1 MDGHSK
7 LVQRTIKYATDA
19 DKAFSKLTHNEIPMV
34 LVPRKPVL
42 FHLALNVPSGPFVIW
57 QRFMKDKGSLEP
69 GVKWFWPAWNYISH
83 IVTRS
88 VISYNAPARNCPTA
102 DSVMV
107 SVDLSLTFQIGP
119 DIEAARKF
127 VYRLG
132 PNRFD
137 ELLSAETEEAIRG
150 LVYSVT
156 HDKVNDLRE
165 EFASN
170 MLATLNSKVEP
181 FGVQIL
187 NVKVTNVK
195 LPRELQQ
202 RLEHTTAFKTK
213 MEEQEKSHEN
223 QIHALK
229 DNAELELETIRKA
242 NTRKIQEIIAERNVF
257 ETQKREMEE
266 EARGEGRVREVEAK
280 TKAGVSLTHAKGTYL
295 VNKVKGQQ
303 HVEEILKTADI
314 GAQRITVEAD
324 KKAYVSIRESE
335 TGLQVAE
342 YQAGAM
348 VVSAEAEA
356 EAAEA
361 LAEKRRYDLE
371 WSRLEVQKKIAK
383 NGRKF
388 ISGEQGQAILDALI
402 PKAGIK
408 T

>member
-1 MDGHSK
+1 MDGHSR
-7 LVQRTIKYATDA
+7 LVQRTIKKATDA
-19 DKAFSKLTHNEIPMV
+19 DTAFSELIHNEIPMV
-34 LVPRKPVL
+34 LVPSKPL
-42 FHLALNVPSGPFVIW
+42 YFHFALNVPSGPFVIW

-69 GVKWFWPAWNYISH
+69 GVKWLWPSWNYISH

-170 MLATLNSKVEP
+170 MFATLNSKVEP

-195 LPRELQQ
+195 LPPELQQ

-213 MEEQEKSHEN
+213 MEEQEKKS
-223 QIHALK
+223 
-229 DNAELELETIRKA
+229 RKS
-242 NTRKIQEIIAERNVF
+242 NSCS
-257 ETQKREMEE
+257 KR
-266 EARGEGRVREVEAK
+266 
-280 TKAGVSLTHAKGTYL
+280 
-295 VNKVKGQQ
+295 
-303 HVEEILKTADI
+303 
-314 GAQRITVEAD
+314 
-324 KKAYVSIRESE
+324 
-335 TGLQVAE
+335 
-342 YQAGAM
+342 
-348 VVSAEAEA
+348 
-356 EAAEA
+356 
-361 LAEKRRYDLE
+361 
-371 WSRLEVQKKIAK
+371 
-383 NGRKF
+383 
-388 ISGEQGQAILDALI
+388 
-402 PKAGIK
+402 
-408 T
+408 

>member
-1 MDGHSK
+1 MDGHSR
-7 LVQRTIKYATDA
+7 LVQRTIKKATDA
-19 DKAFSKLTHNEIPMV
+19 DTAFSELIHNEIPMV
-34 LVPRKPVL
+34 LVPSKPLL
-42 FHLALNVPSGPFVIW
+42 FHFALNVPSGPFVLW
-57 QRFMKDKGSLEP
+57 QRFMKDKGPLKP
-69 GVKWFWPAWNYISH
+69 GVKWIWPSWNYISH

-195 LPRELQQ
+195 LPRDLQE
-202 RLEHTTAFKTK
+202 RLEHTTAFKTR

-242 NTRKIQEIIAERNVF
+242 NNRKIQEIVAERAVF

-280 TKAGVSLTHAKGTYL
+280 TKAGVSLSIAKGTYL

-324 KKAYVSIRESE
+324 KEAYVSIRESE
-335 TGLQVAE
+335 TGLKVAE
-342 YQAGAM
+342 YQAEAM

-388 ISGEQGQAILDALI
+388 ITGEQGQAILDALI